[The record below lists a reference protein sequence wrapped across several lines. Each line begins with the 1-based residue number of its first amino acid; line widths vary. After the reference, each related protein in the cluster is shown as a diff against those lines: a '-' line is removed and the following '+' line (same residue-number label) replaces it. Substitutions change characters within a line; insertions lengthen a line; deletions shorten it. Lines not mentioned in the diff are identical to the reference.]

1 MTETLDRAFCI
12 LGETGKFRAIDEVI
26 ARCPVFD
33 DVPSRTEL
41 EEAVHRR
48 EEEMSTGI
56 GHGVAIA
63 HGKIPGIR
71 STHVALGFS
80 EEGIRYD
87 DINPEPVHFLFVIA
101 SSPSGQADYLKT
113 VSALLSWVHDPAFR
127 EAFIAD
133 RGCPAARRFLA
144 MLSSQVFSAQKTE

>member
-1 MTETLDRAFCI
+1 MRELSSVLCI
-12 LGETGKFRAIDEVI
+12 VSSDEKYRAIDEI
-26 ARCPVFD
+26 ISSCSVFD
-33 DVPSRTEL
+33 EL
-41 EEAVHRR
+41 PDKERFREAVHRR
-48 EEEMSTGI
+48 ERIQSTGI